1 MAEKVADLAPA
12 SAPNPILVAARA
24 AALGFYSPTHFL
36 RELPAATHQAQYGT
50 GAAARFGSSAGEQV
64 LAMTAA
70 EGQWLLQH
78 LPWDTEFF
86 GTDTYRLFTGLFG
99 AETNPAALAQVAG
112 SLRAQLA
119 QRGPY
124 YAFSVVPAEDV
135 SLLQAL
141 SGGGWRLVE
150 TRLNF
155 YRPTAEPLALPPA
168 AVRLARPE
176 EAVHIGRVSAAAR
189 NDYDRFHADPWFGA
203 ARADAMLAR
212 YAEATVAG
220 SYAADAVLVPDEPGL
235 PVDSFLAIGDSAADA
250 GVPGSGASR
259 VLLTAVGPQNRG
271 WHIRL
276 VAETVRRAAALSLPY
291 VLMTTQ
297 ATNRA
302 VFRTCEK
309 LGFRLGSTT
318 HVMACHS
325 S

>member
-1 MAEKVADLAPA
+1 MEEEIGRLAPYPA
-12 SAPNPILVAARA
+12 LIAARA

-36 RELPAATHQAQYGT
+36 RELPIAAQQAQHGT
-50 GAAARFGSSAGEQV
+50 GAAARFGASPGDQV
-64 LAMTAA
+64 LAMTGAD
-70 EGQWLLQH
+70 GQWLLQH

-99 AETNPAALAQVAG
+99 SGNSPVALAQAAT

-119 QRGPY
+119 QRGPH

-135 SLLQAL
+135 ALLQAL

-155 YRPTAEPLALPPA
+155 CRPTAEPLAMLPA
-168 AVRLARPE
+168 AVRLARAD
-176 EAVHIGRVSAAAR
+176 EAAHIGRVSAAAR
-189 NDYDRFHADPWFGA
+189 NDYDRFHADPWFWT

-235 PVDSFLAIGDSAADA
+235 PVDSFLAIGDTAAED
-250 GVPGSGASR
+250 GMPGSGSSR

-271 WHIRL
+271 WHIKL
-276 VAETVRRAAALSLPY
+276 VAETVRRAAAKNLPN

-318 HVMACHS
+318 HVLACHG
-325 S
+325 